1 MSDEKLLQLQ
11 MARSAYLAYRANM
24 LNNRKIIV
32 GNDMKDYQERQK
44 FIEQLFQV
52 TSGAKEPISLAQKV
66 QVIYEASNNNKAN
79 ESFAKIEPNSTLGHT
94 LRATS
99 VPPKHMPSQAEEF
112 GTPMIQEFTIDRMS

>member
-1 MSDEKLLQLQ
+1 

-52 TSGAKEPISLAQKV
+52 TTGNKEPISLA
-66 QVIYEASNNNKAN
+66 
-79 ESFAKIEPNSTLGHT
+79 
-94 LRATS
+94 
-99 VPPKHMPSQAEEF
+99 
-112 GTPMIQEFTIDRMS
+112 